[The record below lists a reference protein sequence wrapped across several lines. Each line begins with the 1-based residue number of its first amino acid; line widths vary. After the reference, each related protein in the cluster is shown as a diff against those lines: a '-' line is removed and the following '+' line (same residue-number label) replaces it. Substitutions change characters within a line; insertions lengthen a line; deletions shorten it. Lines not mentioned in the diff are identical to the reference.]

1 MSRGYTPR
9 EGTETLGTIAKDVA
23 KICGLSERAATAVL
37 AAGFDQVARAVYEG
51 KRVVVSGLGVF
62 TRRNGH
68 AVNNAAIQCGLTS
81 RAYFRPAKWL
91 RGLPP
96 VDIPEEEE

>member
-1 MSRGYTPR
+1 
-9 EGTETLGTIAKDVA
+9 
-23 KICGLSERAATAVL
+23 
-37 AAGFDQVARAVYEG
+37 
-51 KRVVVSGLGVF
+51 VVRGLGVF